1 MNGIWDRIRAATA
14 SRVGLGRAGDSMTTE
29 TLLELGESRA
39 RARDAVH
46 LPLDVDALC
55 RALREGPGGAPAEA
69 AEQTG
74 PLVVRSRACDR
85 GEYLRRPDLGRRL
98 DHAGLE
104 SLRAARG
111 GMPMPAVGADVPA
124 SGGGARAAEGTASLP
139 SVGIVVADGLSTT
152 AVARHAAPMVRALAD
167 ELSGAFQPAPVVVAT
182 QARVAI
188 GDEIGE
194 ALGLDEVIVLI
205 GERPGLS
212 VSDSLGGYLTHAP
225 RPGMRDSMRNC
236 VSNIRPGGLGYRQ
249 AAVTLAR
256 LARGAIELGRSG
268 VDLKDTGGA
277 VEPGAPGAAAVP
289 GAGKGPGRGD
299 DGAAM
304 LAG

>member
-1 MNGIWDRIRAATA
+1 MNDLWDRIRAATA
-14 SRVGLGRAGDSMTTE
+14 SRVGLGRAGNSMTTE
-29 TLLELGESRA
+29 TQLELGEARA

-46 LPLDVDALC
+46 LPLDVGALC
-55 RALREGPGGAPAEA
+55 EALQEGLGAASGGAAG
-69 AEQTG
+69 QTG
-74 PLVVRSRACDR
+74 PLVVRSRARDR

-98 DHAGLE
+98 DDAGLE

-111 GMPMPAVGADVPA
+111 GAPAAGGGGRA
-124 SGGGARAAEGTASLP
+124 GGGAVSLP
-139 SVGIVVADGLSTT
+139 SIGIVVADGLSTT
-152 AVARHAAPMVRALAD
+152 AVARHAAPMARALA
-167 ELSGAFQPAPVVVAT
+167 EQLSVAFQPAPVVVAT

-212 VSDSLGGYLTHAP
+212 VSDSLGGYLTLAP

-236 VSNIRPGGLGYRQ
+236 VSNIRPGGLDYRQ
-249 AAVTLAR
+249 AAMTLAR
-256 LARGAIELGRSG
+256 LARGAMELGRSG

-277 VEPGAPGAAAVP
+277 VASGGGP
-289 GAGKGPGRGD
+289 GPGRGD
-299 DGAAM
+299 DGAGM